1 MKVLSIE
8 LSDLSIRTIFIEN
21 DQQKVVEENFTDRQ
35 EHRIKEQLRDFFD
48 KTGLKLAHF
57 DEHLVSWSAQKSTLI
72 PSNVFS
78 ESTPDDLY
86 RLCFGKPL
94 DSGTIDY
101 NRIPEH
107 GIVNL
112 FYLPS
117 WVKSF
122 FVLNFPR
129 SIIQHEGTHLLRG
142 ILSHQAFRL
151 KANLLIYP
159 GYFLLTLVKE
169 NKLLFYSQFDQNSPE
184 DIVYHTLFV
193 LQQKELMEEQLRIEI
208 CNGVGIDYGTCNEV
222 ILNLNKIASLQATE
236 ISYSDELIQKSI
248 LLCV

>member
-8 LSDLSIRTIFIEN
+8 LSDQSIRTIFIEN
-21 DQQKVVEENFTDRQ
+21 DQQKVVEEDFTDRQ
-35 EHRIKEQLRDFFD
+35 EHRIKEQLREFFD

-112 FYLPS
+112 YHLPS

-129 SIIQHEGTHLLRG
+129 SII
-142 ILSHQAFRL
+142 
-151 KANLLIYP
+151 
-159 GYFLLTLVKE
+159 
-169 NKLLFYSQFDQNSPE
+169 
-184 DIVYHTLFV
+184 YHTLFV
-193 LQQKELMEEQLRIEI
+193 LQQKELMDEQLRIEI
-208 CNGVGIDYGTCNEV
+208 CNGVGMERGICDEV
-222 ILNLNKIASLQATE
+222 ILILNKIASLQATE
-236 ISYSDELIQKSI
+236 ISYSGELIQKSI

>member
-1 MKVLSIE
+1 MNVLSIE
-8 LSDLSIRTIFIEN
+8 LSEHSIRTVILEN
-21 DQQKVVEENFTDRQ
+21 NQSKVVQEEFTDRQ
-35 EHRIKEQLRDFFD
+35 EHRIKDQLKEFFE
-48 KTGLKLAHF
+48 KTGLRAAHF

-86 RLCFGKPL
+86 RLCFGKPIEA
-94 DSGTIDY
+94 GAIDY

-112 FYLPS
+112 FQLPS

-142 ILSHQAFRL
+142 ILSQNAFRL
-151 KANLLIYP
+151 KASLLVYP

-169 NKLLFYSQFDQNSPE
+169 NKLLFYSQFDQHSPE
-184 DIVYHTLFV
+184 DITYHTLFV
-193 LQQKELMEEQLRIEI
+193 LQQKELMDEPLRIEI
-208 CNGVGIDYGTCNEV
+208 CNGVGMDQPICDEV
-222 ILNLNKIASLQATE
+222 IVNLNKIASLQATE
-236 ISYSDELIQKSI
+236 ITYSAELIQKSI

>member
-1 MKVLSIE
+1 VNSLTIE
-8 LSDLSIRTIFIEN
+8 LSEHSIRTVYQEN
-21 DQQKVVEENFTDRQ
+21 DQLNVVEEEFTDHQ
-35 EHRIKEQLRDFFD
+35 EHRIKEQLTAFFD
-48 KTGLKLAHF
+48 KTGLRSAHF
-57 DEHLVSWSAQKSTLI
+57 DEHILSWSVQKSTLI

-112 FYLPS
+112 FHLPS

-142 ILSHQAFRL
+142 ILSQQAFRL

-193 LQQKELMEEQLRIEI
+193 LQQKELMEEPLRIEI
-208 CNGVGIDYGTCNEV
+208 CNGVGIDHVICDEV
-222 ILNLNKIASLQATE
+222 ILNLNKIASLQARE
-236 ISYSDELIQKSI
+236 ISYSGELIQKSI

>member
-1 MKVLSIE
+1 MNILTIE
-8 LSDLSIRTIFIEN
+8 LSDHSIRTVYQEN
-21 DQQKVVEENFTDRQ
+21 DQLNVVEEEFTDHQ
-35 EHRIKEQLRDFFD
+35 EHRIKDQLTAFFD
-48 KTGLKLAHF
+48 KTGLRSAHF
-57 DEHLVSWSAQKSTLI
+57 DEHILSWSVQKSTLI

-94 DSGTIDY
+94 DVGTIDY

-112 FYLPS
+112 FHLPS
-117 WVKSF
+117 WVKRF

-129 SIIQHEGTHLLRG
+129 CIIQHEGTHLLRG
-142 ILSHQAFRL
+142 ILSQNAFRL
-151 KANLLIYP
+151 KASLIIYP

-169 NKLLFYSQFDQNSPE
+169 NKLLFYSQFDQHSPE
-184 DIVYHTLFV
+184 DITYHTLFV
-193 LQQKELMEEQLRIEI
+193 LQQKELLDEQLRVEI
-208 CNGVGIDYGTCNEV
+208 CNGVGMDREICDQV
-222 ILNLNKIASLQATE
+222 IGNFSKIASIQVSE
-236 ISYSDELIQKSI
+236 ISFTNQLIQKSI

>member
-8 LSDLSIRTIFIEN
+8 LSDHSIRTIFLEN
-21 DQQKVVEENFTDRQ
+21 DLQKVVEESFTDRQ
-35 EHRIKEQLRDFFD
+35 EHRIKEQLREFFD

-57 DEHLVSWSAQKSTLI
+57 DEHLVSWSVQKSTLI

-86 RLCFGKPL
+86 RLCFGKPSE
-94 DSGTIDY
+94 SGTIDY

-112 FYLPS
+112 FQLPS

-129 SIIQHEGTHLLRG
+129 SIIQHEGSHLLRG
-142 ILSHQAFRL
+142 ILAQNAFRL
-151 KANLLIYP
+151 KASLIIYP

-169 NKLLFYSQFDQNSPE
+169 NKLLFYSQFDQQSPE
-184 DIVYHTLFV
+184 DIIYHTFFV
-193 LQQKELMEEQLRIEI
+193 LQQKELMDEQIRVEV
-208 CNGVGIDYGTCNEV
+208 CNGVGVDRSICDEV
-222 ILNLNKIASLQATE
+222 IVNMNKISSLKTSE
-236 ISYSDELIQKSI
+236 LSYSGELIQKSI